1 MTLQMHYQE
10 KYEEGLE
17 QGAEREKVEIAKRM
31 LVDGNLPE
39 DKIALFSGLGLERVL
54 ELKNEF
60 ELV

>member
-1 MTLQMHYQE
+1 ME
-10 KYEEGLE
+10 K
-17 QGAEREKVEIAKRM
+17 GAEREKVEFAKRM